1 MKANLGCTDRI
12 IRTVIGAGILAAGL
26 MAGIEEPWNYV
37 ADAVGA
43 ILILTAGIKFCPA
56 YALLG
61 ASTCKPCNEKES

>member
-12 IRTVIGAGILAAGL
+12 IRTVIGACVLAAGI

-37 ADAVGA
+37 ADVVGA
-43 ILILTAGIKFCPA
+43 ILILTASIKFCPA

-61 ASTCKPCNEKES
+61 ASTCRPCDKGE